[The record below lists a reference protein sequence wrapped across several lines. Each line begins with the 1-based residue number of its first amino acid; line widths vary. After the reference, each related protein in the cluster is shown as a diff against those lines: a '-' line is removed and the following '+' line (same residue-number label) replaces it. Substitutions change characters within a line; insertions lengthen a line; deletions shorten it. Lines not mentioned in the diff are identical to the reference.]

1 MLGERQR
8 NIPRHEQRRRTCNR
22 RISVI
27 SQFGRFF
34 RTGSH
39 CNRTQWINRDR
50 HYLRRYNFPNDKRRT
65 TDNGLP
71 RHTQYRI
78 YVFQS
83 HRPPGHIFPTVFVPT
98 VRLQWISKNRLRL
111 GISFQKNHHGITFDA
126 AYTALLSP
134 AIYQEMCSL
143 YEFKHNPYISLF
155 SEIGDKPHI
164 RRHIRKYIRF
174 LLSVNHIA
182 GLLYKRK
189 SKKR

>member
-8 NIPRHEQRRRTCNR
+8 NIPRHEQRYRTCNR
-22 RISVI
+22 RISII

-39 CNRTQWINRDR
+39 CNRTQWIDRNR

-71 RHTQYRI
+71 RHTQHRI

-126 AYTALLSP
+126 AYTALHLHIHDRRYKFDLGRLMRPRKTRMPHPSSFTGYLSRDVFIVWIQTQP
-134 AIYQEMCSL
+134 L
-143 YEFKHNPYISLF
+143 H
-155 SEIGDKPHI
+155 KP
-164 RRHIRKYIRF
+164 
-174 LLSVNHIA
+174 LLRN
-182 GLLYKRK
+182 RW
-189 SKKR
+189 